1 MNHAVRRAATI
12 LRASA
17 TAHAR
22 RMVAA
27 LVLAAGAAGLASAG
41 APALAQTAV
50 GVDDPLNTA
59 APNVAILDYETGLLL
74 YGKNADA
81 PIPPASMS
89 KLMTMLMVFE
99 EIEAGGLALDTEF
112 TVSEDAWRRGG
123 LPSGSSAMCLIPG
136 ERVTVEDLIRGV
148 IILSGN
154 DASITFAEGIAGSE
168 AAFAQRMTARAEE
181 LGLASARFANATG
194 WPHPEHRISV
204 RDLTRIAQITIRDH
218 PDFYPIYAEE
228 TFDYCTAAPSNRYN
242 RNPLL
247 GVFDGADGLKT
258 GHTNESGYGLVAS
271 VARDGVRRIVAFNG
285 LASET
290 ARVREAER
298 LMRAAFAEFR
308 VHTVFE
314 TNAPVAELP
323 VFLAQENA
331 VPVYVDA
338 PVVVGYHRRA
348 ARNAQVR
355 VAYED
360 PILAPVRQ
368 GDVLGELIVEI
379 PGADPQR
386 VPVRAGADVAPLEWR
401 DRALAALVHLVR
413 TVGREE

>member
-1 MNHAVRRAATI
+1 MIHALRRATG
-12 LRASA
+12 RAIA
-17 TAHAR
+17 L
-22 RMVAA
+22 AA
-27 LVLAAGAAGLASAG
+27 LGAAAGLAVATSVAT
-41 APALAQTAV
+41 PAWAQTAV

-74 YGKNADA
+74 YGKNADL

-99 EIEAGGLALDTEF
+99 ELKDGGLTLETEF

-123 LPSGSSAMCLIPG
+123 LPSGSSAMCLIPR
-136 ERVTVEDLIRGV
+136 ERVSVEDLIRGV

-168 AAFAQRMTARAEE
+168 DAFAQRMTDRAQE
-181 LGLASARFANATG
+181 LGLSSAQFANATG
-194 WPHPEHRISV
+194 WPHPDHRISV
-204 RDLTRIAQITIRDH
+204 RDLTKIAQITIRDH

-247 GVFDGADGLKT
+247 GVFEGADGLKT
-258 GHTNESGYGLVAS
+258 GHTSESGYGLVAS
-271 VARDGVRRIVAFNG
+271 AERDGVRRIVAFNG
-285 LASET
+285 LPSEA

-314 TNAPVAELP
+314 AGAAVAELP
-323 VFLAQENA
+323 VFLAQA
-331 VPVYVDA
+331 KSVPVYIDD

-348 ARNAQVR
+348 ARNARVR
-355 VAYED
+355 VAYDD
-360 PILAPVRQ
+360 PILAPVSQ

-379 PGADPQR
+379 PGADPQS

-401 DRALAALVHLVR
+401 ERAVAALVHLVR